1 MPPSVGS
8 PHEAQGS
15 GAISQRW
22 AAAANPSSRLPDGA
36 AIFGRH
42 HYLLATAAVG
52 GITGGRETYN
62 PEDACRGPA
71 VDARWWKR
79 APLNIPLLESPT
91 ARRQAF
97 AASAITVAVIAVL
110 DWKVKPNVSL
120 GFLYVFPIL
129 VISLFAT
136 RGQIVAV
143 ATACGILREVLSP
156 LSWDGDAA
164 ARLLMGLV
172 AFLGAGL
179 FVSELARN
187 HRLAVEHAAQ
197 LKRQIDLREE
207 IAEDLRVLV
216 ESSPAAIFTLDG
228 EGRILLANEAAQRL
242 LGLDNQPAAGEA
254 IEPFLPALVS
264 ALERPRLLLRTNME
278 CIGRRRSGDV
288 FLAHVWFST
297 YQILSG
303 TRLAA
308 IVFDASEQLRDREVM
323 GLGSVAAASR
333 VLFGAV
339 SHEVRNLA
347 AAAAVAHVNLSRH
360 AGLAEDQDFRA
371 LGALV
376 SGLER
381 IASSDLRLGSSRAV
395 DSIDLR
401 NVLDELR
408 IVVDP
413 ACREDGI
420 AVEWRLAP
428 GLPLVMAEPHSLLQ
442 IFLNLAQNAQREMA
456 RSEERRLCIGAAPDA
471 DGVVVSFEDT
481 GPGVRRPEIL
491 FRPFPEGGP
500 ATGLGL
506 FVSRTIARSF
516 AGDVRYEPRDRGS
529 CFSVHLASADRG
541 AVPA

>member
-1 MPPSVGS
+1 
-8 PHEAQGS
+8 
-15 GAISQRW
+15 
-22 AAAANPSSRLPDGA
+22 
-36 AIFGRH
+36 
-42 HYLLATAAVG
+42 
-52 GITGGRETYN
+52 
-62 PEDACRGPA
+62 
-71 VDARWWKR
+71 
-79 APLNIPLLESPT
+79 LNIPLLDSPS
-91 ARRQAF
+91 ARRKAF
-97 AASAITVAVIAVL
+97 AASGIAVAFIAIL

-129 VISLFAT
+129 VVSLFAT
-136 RGQIVAV
+136 RRQIVAV
-143 ATACGILREVLSP
+143 ASACGILREILSP

-207 IAEDLRVLV
+207 IAADL
-216 ESSPAAIFTLDG
+216 
-228 EGRILLANEAAQRL
+228 RL
-242 LGLDNQPAAGEA
+242 LGFEDHPIIGEA
-254 IEPFLPALVS
+254 IPPLLPALAS

-278 CIGRRRSGDV
+278 CIGRRRTGDM

-297 YQILSG
+297 YQSLSG

-308 IVFDASEQLRDREVM
+308 IVFDASEQLRDREVS

-347 AAAAVAHVNLSRH
+347 PAAAVAHVNLARH
-360 AGLAEDQDFRA
+360 AGLADNQDFRA

-381 IASSDLRLGSSRAV
+381 IASSDLRLGTSRAV

-408 IVVDP
+408 IVLEG
-413 ACREDGI
+413 ACREDGV
-420 AVEWRLAP
+420 AVEWQISSE
-428 GLPLVMAEPHSLLQ
+428 LPLVMAEPHSLLQ

-456 RSEERRLCIGAAPDA
+456 ASEEKRLSISASA
-471 DGVVVSFEDT
+471 DNEHVVVAFEES
-481 GPGVRRPEIL
+481 GPGVSHPETL
-491 FRPFPEGGP
+491 FRPFPDGGP
-500 ATGLGL
+500 VRGLGL

-516 AGDVRYEPRDRGS
+516 AGDLRYEPREHGS
-529 CFSVHLASADRG
+529 RFLVHLASG
-541 AVPA
+541 AHGSGPA